1 MTNTKEEVIEYIN
14 KVIEQVNSAIEFGA
28 PSYINGEDILAELH
42 TILHMVQNI
51 EVGQEVKT
59 EQFINE
65 SLSLLDDAFDE
76 IKKEGRNE

>member
-1 MTNTKEEVIEYIN
+1 MTNTKEEAIEYIN
-14 KVIEQVNSAIEFGA
+14 KVIAQVDSATELGGL
-28 PSYINGEDILAELH
+28 SYINGENMLAELH
-42 TILHMVQNI
+42 TILHLVQNI

-76 IKKEGRNE
+76 IKKEGQNE

>member
-1 MTNTKEEVIEYIN
+1 MTKTKEEVIEYIN
-14 KVIEQVNSAIEFGA
+14 KVIALVGSATELGE
-28 PSYINGEDILAELH
+28 PSYINGETVLAELH
-42 TILHMVQNI
+42 TILDMVQNI

-76 IKKEGRNE
+76 IKKEDKNE

>member
-1 MTNTKEEVIEYIN
+1 MTNAKEETIEYIN
-14 KVIEQVNSAIEFGA
+14 KVIAQVNSATEFGC

-51 EVGQEVKT
+51 DVGQEVKT

-65 SLSLLDDAFDE
+65 SLSLLDYAFDE
-76 IKKEGRNE
+76 IKKEDQNE